1 MKTSTLIIAI
11 IGIAII
17 GYLVY
22 KYEYLP
28 RKTSTSTTT
37 TSSNTLGTTSSSS
50 TTQSSITSTNKNILT
65 TKSQQLQQILKNSIV
80 HKGNPTTIS
89 TGIGKT
95 IHTVGG
101 TTNLN
106 QKLTINRNS
115 YSYIQQIE
123 KINKPFTK
131 IVKMPPITYGSNNSN
146 DIIHTPKLPH
156 LPGLPT
162 LSELKKQ
169 NPYLR

>member
-1 MKTSTLIIAI
+1 
-11 IGIAII
+11 
-17 GYLVY
+17 Y

-80 HKGNPTTIS
+80 HKGNPSTIS
-89 TGIGKT
+89 TGIGKSV
-95 IHTVGG
+95 HTQGG
-101 TTNLN
+101 
-106 QKLTINRNS
+106 TINRNS

-123 KINKPFTK
+123 KTNKPFTQ
-131 IVKMPPITYGSNNSN
+131 IVKMPPIIYGLNNSN

-156 LPGLPT
+156 LPSLPT
-162 LSELKKQ
+162 FSELKKQ